1 MKLPPP
7 HKVAAAFMAIGFG
20 LNLEAGR
27 RGLRTICT
35 AAREHLR
42 LDTLAGRAATAA
54 GIGLAMVGFGQHL
67 LNPSK
72 RPVRALARL
81 AELVD
86 DARVEF

>member
-1 MKLPPP
+1 MSTSRVGGGLILSG
-7 HKVAAAFMAIGFG
+7 VAF
-20 LNLEAGR
+20 NLGCHLAGQ
-27 RGLRTICT
+27 RTICT

-42 LDTLAGRAATAA
+42 LDTLVGRTATAA
-54 GIGLAMVGFGQHL
+54 GLGLAMVGFGQHL

-72 RPVRALARL
+72 RPVRGLARL